1 MMCFNLCNSL
11 PETLFFRDK
20 VSLRVSMIFEE
31 KNPKYKILIF
41 FFFLLVWNLLVFKIL
56 MRNFQILYIKS
67 CICRH

>member
-41 FFFLLVWNLLVFKIL
+41 FFFIGLEFIG
-56 MRNFQILYIKS
+56 FQNINEKLSNIIY
-67 CICRH
+67 

>member
-41 FFFLLVWNLLVFKIL
+41 FFFYWFAIYWFSK
-56 MRNFQILYIKS
+56 Y
-67 CICRH
+67 

>member
-31 KNPKYKILIF
+31 KKNPKYKILIF
-41 FFFLLVWNLLVFKIL
+41 FFFGIYWFSK
-56 MRNFQILYIKS
+56 Y
-67 CICRH
+67 

>member
-1 MMCFNLCNSL
+1 MICFNLCNSL

-41 FFFLLVWNLLVFKIL
+41 FFIGLEFIG
-56 MRNFQILYIKS
+56 FQNINEKLSNIIY
-67 CICRH
+67 